1 MVSVV
6 KDATSDLAMIA
17 KKGSALL
24 ASLREKAERNKM
36 KDKFWEVAGNR
47 IGNVMG
53 VKAQESEEEKKE
65 REKDEGEQQNEG
77 ETGGVDYRQSSQFA
91 SHLQDKTAAQSEF
104 SASNSVAAQRQY
116 LPIYTCKDELM
127 RVIRDNPVVI
137 IVGETGSGKYDKI
150 NHSQHTTTSV
160 AHQPITLEL
169 TVVSCCGIFVV
180 RTTQLTQYLLEEGY
194 GKLGVIGCTQPRR
207 VAAMSVAKRVSEEY
221 GCELGREVGYNIRFE
236 DVTSDATVIQYMTE
250 GVLLRESLTSPDLD
264 KYSCLVMDEAHE
276 RALNTDVL
284 LGLMKKV
291 ITRRR
296 DLHLIV
302 TSATMDADRFSLF
315 FGSAPIFRIPG
326 RTFPVEVLYSKT
338 PIEDYLDGAVKQ
350 IITVHLSFPPGDI
363 LVFMTGQE
371 DIEACCVEVADRL
384 DKLGGEIPPIS
395 ILPLYSQL
403 PADLQTKIFQPAAAG
418 VRKCIISTNLAET
431 SITVDGIRYVIDI
444 GFSKL
449 KVYNPKI
456 GMDSL
461 AVTPIARANADQRA
475 GRAGRT
481 GPGVCFRLYTE
492 VQYNSEMLANAIPE
506 IQRTNLSH
514 VVLLIKSL
522 GVDDMLQFDFL
533 DPPPP
538 GDHTVVHVPAVGAGG
553 AGQHRSA
560 HCAGAAHGGVP
571 SRPAAQ

>member
-1 MVSVV
+1 M
-6 KDATSDLAMIA
+6 
-17 KKGSALL
+17 
-24 ASLREKAERNKM
+24 
-36 KDKFWEVAGNR
+36 
-47 IGNVMG
+47 
-53 VKAQESEEEKKE
+53 
-65 REKDEGEQQNEG
+65 
-77 ETGGVDYRQSSQFA
+77 
-91 SHLQDKTAAQSEF
+91 
-104 SASNSVAAQRQY
+104 
-116 LPIYTCKDELM
+116 
-127 RVIRDNPVVI
+127 
-137 IVGETGSGKYDKI
+137 
-150 NHSQHTTTSV
+150 
-160 AHQPITLEL
+160 
-169 TVVSCCGIFVV
+169 
-180 RTTQLTQYLLEEGY
+180 EEGY

-207 VAAMSVAKRVSEEY
+207 VAAMSVAKRVSEEF

-264 KYSCLVMDEAHE
+264 KYSCIVMDEAHE

-284 LGLMKKV
+284 LGLMKKI

-315 FGSAPIFRIPG
+315 FGSAPVFRIPG
-326 RTFPVEVLYSKT
+326 RTFPVETLYSKT
-338 PIEDYLDGAVKQ
+338 PVEDYLDGAVKQ

-384 DKLGGEIPPIS
+384 EKLGGEIPPIS

-403 PADLQTKIFQPAAAG
+403 PADLQTKIFLPAAPG
-418 VRKCIISTNLAET
+418 VRKVIVSTNLAET

-444 GFSKL
+444 GYSKL

-481 GPGVCFRLYTE
+481 GPGVCFRLFTE
-492 VQYNSEMLANAIPE
+492 VQYNTEMLANAIPE

-522 GVDDMLQFDFL
+522 GVDNMLQFDFL
-533 DPPPP
+533 DPPPQETILSSMYQLWVLGALDNTGQLTAMGRRMVEFP
-538 GDHTVVHVPAVGAGG
+538 AGPAAVQDAAVGRAAGLCGGDGGGGGHAVHSQRLLQTGGQSGGERRGAREVLRTRERPPHTAARLPTVEGERLQRRVVQAALPARQGAQEGERGAVAAARHPLHAARAAVVHQRLRPTPPLHRLRLLPPVRPPQGHRHLRQPA
-553 AGQHRSA
+553 HT
-560 HCAGAAHGGVP
+560 AALP
-571 SRPAAQ
+571 PAPE